1 MMVLGMLLVMV
12 CVAGCAGIQNATVS
26 IEDQTI
32 NTKNG
37 TGEVIKFHSSSLG
50 LLIPPP
56 CPDQMGRLIE
66 ARANANLTEALATQI
81 KSGGAANVIGQYTGI
96 IVNQDPIKTAFVHHP
111 SLNKI
116 VEIRPGGYKTFIVT
130 EIPDYVTVRFSGEK
144 ENQRMKIYK
153 KTKVYQGI
161 KTDFGARI
169 ES

>member
-1 MMVLGMLLVMV
+1 MAIVW
-12 CVAGCAGIQNATVS
+12 VAGCAGIQKATVS
-26 IEDQTI
+26 VEDQTA
-32 NTKNG
+32 NSKSG
-37 TGEVIKFHSSSLG
+37 TGEVINFDSSGLG
-50 LLIPPP
+50 LFTSPP

-66 ARANANLTEALATQI
+66 ARANAKLTEALAGQI

-96 IVNQDPIKTAFVHHP
+96 IVNQDPRKTAFVHHP

-116 VEIRPGGYKTFIVT
+116 VEIRPGEYKTFIVT
-130 EIPDYVTVRFSGEK
+130 EIPNYVSVRFSGEK
-144 ENQRMKIYK
+144 ENQRMRIHK